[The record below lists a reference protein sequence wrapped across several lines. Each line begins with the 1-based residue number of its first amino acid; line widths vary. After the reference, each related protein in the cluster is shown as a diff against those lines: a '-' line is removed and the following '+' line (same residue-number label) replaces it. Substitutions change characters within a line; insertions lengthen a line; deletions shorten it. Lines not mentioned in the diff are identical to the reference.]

1 MIDAPPALPLAR
13 DPVSAALAGTSVL
26 VARRGSAQLRVSAVP
41 AIGGDGTPVFSFR
54 APAGWDVSIRLAAS
68 PSRAVASVERS
79 RVTDLDSDVVQTFI
93 GPALGPWTAL
103 GPLEHDNEAAFPLR
117 EQVEG
122 DTVFTTVARPGD
134 GEATVVVRDP
144 NPRELPL
151 PGGASSAIFAG
162 DLVAYEVRKPTE
174 DRPLNSSVVLA
185 NWHTGAIQR
194 VVEFPDGIDL
204 LQALRP
210 DGRFAVTL
218 GENVDV
224 YDVRPGHSPQRL
236 THNRG
241 FPALNPARYAASTSS
256 FASITAYA
264 CWTPMATCA
273 PLERPP
279 HSSTASPL
287 TTRACCGGP
296 TDCLMIA
303 PVTAPAA
310 RTPVNGPCPRSE
322 IELDN
327 SADAKL
333 ARTLPVRLHCVP
345 RPRAAAARCGCA
357 QGPHATARSACISAT
372 RSRLDAPGRSAY
384 GSQPAAMPSC
394 GARAARR

>member
-1 MIDAPPALPLAR
+1 MIGAPPPLPLAR
-13 DPVSAALAGTSVL
+13 NPVSAALAGSSVL
-26 VARRGSAQLRVSAVP
+26 VARRGSEQLRVSAVP
-41 AIGGDGTPVFSFR
+41 AIGGDGRPVFSFR
-54 APAGWDVSIRLAAS
+54 APADWDVSIRLAAS

-79 RVTDLDSDVVQTFI
+79 RVSDLDSDVVQTFI

-122 DTVFTTVARPGD
+122 DTVFTTCRPAEDGD
-134 GEATVVVRDP
+134 ATVVVRDP

-151 PGGASSAIFAG
+151 PSDASSAIFAG

-174 DRPLNSSVVLA
+174 ERPLNSSVVLA

-194 VVEFPDGIDL
+194 VVEFPEGSTSS
-204 LQALRP
+204 QALRP

-218 GENVDV
+218 GENDDV

-241 FPALNPARYAASTSS
+241 FPPLNPARYAGEYLVFRVDNRLRVLDPDGHVRAFGTP
-256 FASITAYA
+256 TAQ
-264 CWTPMATCA
+264 
-273 PLERPP
+273 LDGF
-279 HSSTASPL
+279 
-287 TTRACCGGP
+287 TTDDTRVLWWAN
-296 TDCLMIA
+296 DCLMIA

-310 RTPVNGPCPRSE
+310 RTPGKGPCPRSE

-327 SADAKL
+327 SA
-333 ARTLPVRLHCVP
+333 ARSSR
-345 RPRAAAARCGCA
+345 ARCPYGCIA
-357 QGPHATARSACISAT
+357 
-372 RSRLDAPGRSAY
+372 
-384 GSQPAAMPSC
+384 
-394 GARAARR
+394 